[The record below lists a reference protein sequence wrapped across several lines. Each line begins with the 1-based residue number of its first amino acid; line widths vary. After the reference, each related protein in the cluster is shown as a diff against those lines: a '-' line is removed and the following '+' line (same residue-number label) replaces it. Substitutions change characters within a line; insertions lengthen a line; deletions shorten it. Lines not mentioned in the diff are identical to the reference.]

1 MYAVVIAC
9 SAGWLS
15 DATIPK
21 GKTNPMNAVQ
31 RSVLEAVLFLLLRG
45 TKILPLA
52 RTRQSDSLSTEYTN
66 E

>member
-1 MYAVVIAC
+1 
-9 SAGWLS
+9 
-15 DATIPK
+15 
-21 GKTNPMNAVQ
+21 MNAVQ